1 MGWRGWSGTPGLISI
16 RAGMERAAV
25 LHSRRTRKWVV
36 LAVVAAGLAGC
47 SGYKTDNM
55 LDYIT
60 PGKVPEPPPVVRDR
74 YPEGYRTAVANV
86 MRTWLE
92 NPGKVKDAFIA
103 QPVLK
108 PVSGT
113 PLYVTCVRY
122 NSRTTGGQYMG
133 QRSNLVVFLDGK
145 VGQFLTED
153 PQICA
158 GLSYQRY
165 PELEQLGP
173 P

>member
-1 MGWRGWSGTPGLISI
+1 
-16 RAGMERAAV
+16 
-25 LHSRRTRKWVV
+25 VV
-36 LAVVAAGLAGC
+36 LALLAAGLAGC

-60 PGKVPEPPPVVRDR
+60 PGKVPEPPPVVKDR

-92 NPGKVKDAFIA
+92 NPGKVKDAYIA
-103 QPVLK
+103 QPVIK

-122 NSRTTGGQYMG
+122 NARTTGGQYMG
-133 QRSNLVVFLDGK
+133 TRSNLVVFLDGK

-165 PELEQLGP
+165 QELEQLGP